1 MMFEVKTGLVTTPF
15 NTISK
20 AMTSHRAA
28 QAAIYADQLQETGNR
43 RITLNVAGPM
53 YKSDLNEFDELY
65 VYHGNDWSGAINLFG
80 GVKNYAGIGNFVNF
94 SKFKGKVYSL
104 AIDMP
109 DYYGMMKER
118 LGKSDEYNSEWDN
131 TDWDNLK
138 RMCETAET
146 VHTNNVSNTQNVSI
160 GDSHAISM
168 YRPEWKNVSVPF
180 KTLHGALKEGL
191 DSFLPKRDSWRTI
204 EVYFGNIDVRHHL
217 CRQPDPFKAVEDL
230 VDEYIRQ
237 AISLTIRYGC
247 TVKIYELLPIEN
259 ESRSVPKTGWYKHTP
274 FYGSWEERNNVRK
287 YFKDYLKQQIKEA
300 TASYNY
306 RIEIYEWVGK
316 MINSKG
322 ELDFDCMEKPKSVHL
337 SRSWYP
343 HWQGY
348 EWSHAPLIDYE
359 PTAEKEMQE
368 EFGLSGF
375 L

>member
-1 MMFEVKTGLVTTPF
+1 MKKGIVSSPF

-28 QAAIYADQLQETGNR
+28 QAAIYTDQIQASRSCTMTMN
-43 RITLNVAGPM
+43 IAGPM
-53 YKSDLNEFDELY
+53 YKSELNDYDELY
-65 VYHGNDWSGAINLFG
+65 VYHGNDWSGSINLFG

-94 SKFKGKVYSL
+94 SKFKGKVYSI

-118 LGKSDEYNSEWDN
+118 LEKSDEYNPDWDN

-138 RMCETAET
+138 RMCENAET
-146 VHTNNVSNTQNVSI
+146 LCTNNLVNGQNISI
-160 GDSHAISM
+160 GDSHAICM

-191 DSFLPKRDSWRTI
+191 NSFLPKRDVWENI
-204 EVYFGNIDVRHHL
+204 ELYFGNIDVRHHL

-230 VDEYIRQ
+230 VDEYLRQ
-237 AISLTIRYGC
+237 AIELSARYGC
-247 TVKIYELLPIEN
+247 KVTIYELLPIEN

-287 YFKDYLKQQIKEA
+287 HFKNYLKQQIEKSSSA
-300 TASYNY
+300 FNY
-306 RIEIYEWVGK
+306 KVELYEWIGE
-316 MINSKG
+316 MINSQG

-337 SRSWYP
+337 SRAWYP

-348 EWSHAPLIDYE
+348 EWSHAPFIDYT
-359 PTAEKEMQE
+359 PTPENEIQK
-368 EFGLSGF
+368 EFGLNAF
-375 L
+375 F